1 MSLLEDLAT
10 AASQG
15 LVLGVKILVVCAV
28 VLLGAGWII
37 SDYVQVRTNAN
48 EAMRIIRASVAQQQ
62 QKGAVPPS
70 GP

>member
-1 MSLLEDLAT
+1 MSLREDLAT

-37 SDYVQVRTNAN
+37 GDYVQVRTNAN
-48 EAMRIIRASVAQQQ
+48 EAMRIIQDSLARQRAAIP
-62 QKGAVPPS
+62 AP

>member
-1 MSLLEDLAT
+1 MSLREDLAT

-37 SDYVQVRTNAN
+37 GDYAQVRSDAH
-48 EAMRIIRASVAQQQ
+48 EAMRIIRASLQQSQ
-62 QKGAVPPS
+62 SPPR
-70 GP
+70 